1 MEMKWTPIIDG
12 DLNGIPRDEDLL
24 FTVFDEEDGETYV
37 ISCWIEEEFE
47 DHISVTPNGIRFY
60 NPKDVKA
67 WMDFPP
73 PYKAKKKCYDCNRAE
88 EWCDEFGDRWLEC
101 KFHEHVPITEL
112 KLADC
117 PLNR

>member
-60 NPKDVKA
+60 KPKDVKA
-67 WMDFPP
+67 WMELPP
-73 PYKAKKKCYDCNRAE
+73 PFHPNDCNMCAHYRV
-88 EWCDEFGDRWLEC
+88 WIDGFGDRWSKC
-101 KFHEHVPITEL
+101 EL
-112 KLADC
+112 WNKPFAMDDC
-117 PLNR
+117 PLR